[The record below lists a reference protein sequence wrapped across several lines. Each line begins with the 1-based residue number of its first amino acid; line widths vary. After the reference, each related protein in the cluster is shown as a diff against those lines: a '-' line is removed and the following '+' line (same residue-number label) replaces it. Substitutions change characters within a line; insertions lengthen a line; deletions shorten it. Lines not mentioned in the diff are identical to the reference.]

1 MISEEGILTLY
12 RLWSEEYFSA
22 SFMSPSPDIIKMF
35 RNWVKA
41 LDGTYSGKNLE
52 DYEKSMIME
61 YLTQEHNNDEV

>member
-1 MISEEGILTLY
+1 
-12 RLWSEEYFSA
+12 
-22 SFMSPSPDIIKMF
+22 MSPSPDIIKMF